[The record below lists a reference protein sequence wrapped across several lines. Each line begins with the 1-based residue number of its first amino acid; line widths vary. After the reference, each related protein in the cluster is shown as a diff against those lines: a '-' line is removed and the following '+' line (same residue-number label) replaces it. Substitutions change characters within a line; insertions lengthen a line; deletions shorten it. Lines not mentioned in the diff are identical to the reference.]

1 MTPFKSANQRKAV
14 MAKLNNPLNR
24 LGSKEFMSIAEQK
37 IILEKEVKKGNLT
50 KKGMQRRLSFGKGVV
65 SVIKELDSFI
75 NKQHGQLDKTE
86 KVDLLKFK
94 RRLISIR
101 EE

>member
-37 IILEKEVKKGNLT
+37 RECRQDFLLEKE
-50 KKGMQRRLSFGKGVV
+50 
-65 SVIKELDSFI
+65 
-75 NKQHGQLDKTE
+75 
-86 KVDLLKFK
+86 
-94 RRLISIR
+94 
-101 EE
+101 